1 MRNQELP
8 EDALVIEIRRG
19 DHGMAQIVDEE
30 MMREEPDREERLK
43 WLFYRAYEE
52 FERHEFRAIEQDV
65 MRGRN

>member
-19 DHGMAQIVDEE
+19 DHGMAQVVNEE
-30 MMREEPDREERLK
+30 MMREEPDRERRLK
-43 WLFYRAYEE
+43 WLFYRAYEA
-52 FERHEFRAIEQDV
+52 FERHEFKAIHGDV